1 MTCTK
6 FKHIYTLYA
15 RPKDMLARTSPACLN
30 RALWVVCSHAAVH
43 LVFCDHHLASTLGPQ
58 HFHMQRVG
66 AIDLELLCA
75 DEEEAGI
82 GPRMENRMFP

>member
-1 MTCTK
+1 
-6 FKHIYTLYA
+6 
-15 RPKDMLARTSPACLN
+15 MLARSSPACLN

-66 AIDLELLCA
+66 GIDLELLCA